1 MKLLGSLLALAVIGA
16 PLFVIVAA
24 ITALCWWL
32 YQDIDGVRGL
42 AIIVKPLSKLIEED
56 AFMAIPLFIGAG
68 AIMTEGGLAKRL
80 VDVMRASIGWMPG
93 GLAVASVVACMFFA
107 AISGSSPVTL
117 IAVGSIMFPA
127 MIKNRYPENFSLGL
141 IMTAGSLGCLVP
153 PAIAMLIYAISV
165 QGIGAV
171 DPSELFIA
179 GMVPAFF
186 IAGVLA
192 MYSIYIGVGVEN
204 PQASVARR
212 LLLAAGWTLLMCT
225 GPGLLVVGSL
235 LGKFDVRAWARELWS
250 GIWALLLPILV
261 LGGIG
266 AGLYVPSEAGA
277 VAVVYSL
284 FVTMFVYRELDLGG
298 VIRVLANAGKLMG
311 MLILIIGLAFSL
323 NEFLA
328 AIEIDSKLEQLVR
341 DWDLG
346 PVTFLLLVNLV
357 LIVLGALMDS
367 ISATLIFAP
376 MLAPIAVTT
385 YGMDPLHFGIVFVVN
400 MEIGYLMPPVATNLF
415 VAAAVFKKPFGQVAR
430 AVLPTLG
437 MTCAALVLF
446 MYVPTCSLGLV
457 NLTRGEEI
465 WSPFPWDGADGTER
479 AGEAGGASAL
489 GDLSVQSMEDTMN
502 LDGGLGK
509 TSDELLDELEDIY
522 SAETHADGDA
532 ADGGAADGDG
542 GVPDL
547 GGSFLEQF
555 GGDGAGAP
563 DDDPDDNDD
572 E

>member
-1 MKLLGSLLALAVIGA
+1 MKLLASLLGLAVIGA

-24 ITALCWWL
+24 ITGLCWWL
-32 YQDIDGVRGL
+32 YQDIDGIRGL
-42 AIIVKPLSKLIEED
+42 AIIIKPLSKLIEED

-127 MIKNRYPENFSLGL
+127 LMQNRYPENFSLGL

-153 PAIAMLIYAISV
+153 PAIAMLIYAIAV
-165 QGIGAV
+165 QGDGAV

-179 GMVPAFF
+179 GMVPALV
-186 IAGVLA
+186 IAGVLS
-192 MYSIYIGVGVEN
+192 MYSIYTGVTMADPG
-204 PQASVARR
+204 ASLGKR
-212 LLLAAGWTLLMCT
+212 LVRALLWTLLLFT
-225 GPGLLVVGSL
+225 GPGLLIVGAL
-235 LGKFDVRAWARELWS
+235 MGKFDFRVWARQLWS
-250 GIWALLLPILV
+250 GFWALLLPIIV

-277 VAVVYSL
+277 VAVVYAL
-284 FVTMFVYRELDLGG
+284 FVTAFVYRELDFPG
-298 VIRVLANAGKLMG
+298 VVRVLANAGKLMG

-323 NEFLA
+323 NEFLT
-328 AIEIDSKLEQLVR
+328 AIEIDAKLEQLVR
-341 DWDLG
+341 DWELG

-357 LIVLGALMDS
+357 LIILGALMDS

-376 MLAPIAVTT
+376 MLAPIAVNT

-457 NLTRGEEI
+457 NLTRGEPV
-465 WSPFPWDGADGTER
+465 WSAFPWDGVDGTQR
-479 AGEAGGASAL
+479 EADPGGASAL
-489 GDLSVQSMEDTMN
+489 GNLSVQSMEDTMN
-502 LDGGLGK
+502 NDGGVGQ
-509 TSDELLDELEDIY
+509 SADELLDELEDIY
-522 SAETHADGDA
+522 SVETQGGDGDSA
-532 ADGGAADGDG
+532 ATEDG

-555 GGDGAGAP
+555 GGAG
-563 DDDPDDNDD
+563 DDDDDDD